1 MKLPRRAFLHLAAG
15 AVGLLP
21 VASSAWA
28 QAYPT
33 RPIHFIMP
41 FPAAG
46 PADILARLY
55 GEKLSQMWNQPVV
68 VENRPGATG
77 SIGTEVVVRAPPDGY
92 TLLFTVD
99 LPITMAPALLKLPY
113 DPQRDLIPI
122 AAVAKG
128 ENVLVVRPSAGIH
141 SIADLVA
148 AAKAKPGMLTFS
160 SAGNGSP
167 AHLCGE
173 MIKRQTGIDM
183 THVPYTGAAPAMN
196 AVLADDV
203 TMFCGPMQL
212 ALPQV
217 KAGTVDAL
225 GVTGS
230 TPSALLPG
238 VPPLAASYPG
248 LVIENWF
255 GLFAPAGTDAAV
267 TRRLSDGLAK
277 IFADASLQKKLAPLG
292 LDAEWTS
299 SADVAKRIASDI
311 VKWRDFVAAANIR
324 AD

>member
-1 MKLPRRAFLHLAAG
+1 MKLPRRALLHLAAG
-15 AVGLLP
+15 IIALLP
-21 VASSAWA
+21 LAGSASA
-28 QAYPT
+28 QPYPT

-55 GEKLSQMWNQPVV
+55 ADRLSQMWNQPVV

-77 SIGTEVVVRAPPDGY
+77 SIGTEFVVRAPPDGY
-92 TLLFTVD
+92 TLLFSVD
-99 LPITMAPALLKLPY
+99 LPITMAPALLKVPY

-122 AAVAKG
+122 ASVAKG
-128 ENVLVVRPSAGIH
+128 ENVLVVNPSAGIH

-148 AAKAKPGMLTFS
+148 AAKAKPGRLTFS
-160 SAGNGSP
+160 SAGSGSP
-167 AHLCGE
+167 AQLCGE

-183 THVPYTGAAPAMN
+183 THVPYAGAAPAMN
-196 AVLADDV
+196 GVLAGEV

-217 KAGTVDAL
+217 KAGTVVAL

-255 GLFAPAGTDAAV
+255 ALFAPAGTDAAV
-267 TRRLSDGLAK
+267 TRRLNDGLTK
-277 IFADASLQKKLAPLG
+277 IFADSSLQSKLAPLG

-299 SADVAKRIASDI
+299 SAEVTKRVASDI
-311 VKWRDFVAAANIR
+311 VKWRDFVAAAHIR